1 MSDQPPITTPAQL
14 AAEVRDAILKHVP
27 DDRFAEVFG
36 TLPPAAQARIARQ
49 FSPRPVRFKFN
60 ITRRL

>member
-1 MSDQPPITTPAQL
+1 MSDQPPITTPAHP

-36 TLPPAAQARIARQ
+36 TLPPAARQRLARQ
-49 FSPRPVRFKFN
+49 FTPMPARVTFKFN
-60 ITRRL
+60 RRQ